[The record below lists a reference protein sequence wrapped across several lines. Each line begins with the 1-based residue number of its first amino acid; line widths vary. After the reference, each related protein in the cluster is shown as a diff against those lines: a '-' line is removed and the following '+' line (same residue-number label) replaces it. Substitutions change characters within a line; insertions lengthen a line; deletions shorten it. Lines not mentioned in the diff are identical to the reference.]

1 MYLLYTIN
9 VSLCTFEVQ
18 LSQDRMFHAQTS
30 TPFLRTNDTGSQ
42 FTFSVEDHAR
52 PRPSQSFVC
61 GGCDN
66 VAVLEGTGDDARCYQ
81 STDVSHVSQQV
92 RINVVRNLAKTLV
105 VQVAG
110 IAAHTWKTSQQP
122 STPYSL

>member
-1 MYLLYTIN
+1 MLKLPPHSFVQMTI
-9 VSLCTFEVQ
+9 
-18 LSQDRMFHAQTS
+18 D
-30 TPFLRTNDTGSQ
+30 SQ

-61 GGCDN
+61 GGCDD
-66 VAVLEGTGDDARCYQ
+66 VAVLEGTRDNTCCHQ

-92 RINVVRNLAKTLV
+92 RINVVRNLTKTLV

-110 IAAHTWKTSQQP
+110 IAAHTWKTSQHPITQ
-122 STPYSL
+122 YSL